1 MHSSDSAALDLP
13 LPLRSFAATRRILL
27 VVLAAS
33 ILFPVVFLLG
43 YGYYDYQRRMNESD
57 DVADRVSRV
66 ADEQAV
72 KVLDLNRE
80 ISTRIVEMLADSDDV
95 QIRANQK
102 AIHDRLSVIGES
114 FAQVAAI
121 TIFGVNGEMLASN
134 RYFPVP
140 AVSIANRDDFISARA
155 IRPDPYFSLPLVGRV
170 QQTDV
175 FTTSVGRSLND
186 GRFAGVVSI
195 ALKRDYFT
203 GFYRDLSNGEPGMS
217 VGLFRRDGGILVREP
232 PSRAGITHAHDTE
245 FTSAMRNNELFG
257 RVRIRSSIDGL
268 ERVVAFRRVGDYPL
282 YVTSGIPTGAIF
294 AQWRQH
300 YTLIAVITAIP
311 CIAVWLLVLFS
322 LRQLR
327 AQQAAWE
334 RWQAEVAMRLS
345 AEASSRQLRRMGALG
360 NLVANVAHDFNNL
373 LMVVAA
379 NMELARRKNF
389 NGLEREVLAVERAT
403 AGAEALARRLLSVA
417 RKQPLKQAPIDLSV
431 WLSAATGLIETAA
444 GEKVQVRVQVSSDM
458 WQVRA
463 DATELEFAII
473 NIAVN
478 ARDAMPQGG
487 RFVIRCQNVR
497 VTADNVLPDGEY
509 ALLAFTDSGEGMPET
524 TARRAFEPL
533 FTTKL
538 SGSGTGLG
546 LAQVLAACEQ
556 AGGTARLA
564 SVPGRGTTVR
574 LYLPRYHGPAAAPVT
589 AAVDAAGI
597 DTPDI
602 PGAADSTGRT
612 APAGRHPGSI
622 LLVEDN
628 EEVAAGVA
636 AVLATFGCD
645 VRHELTA
652 DKAFDLLNEGS
663 RFDLVLS
670 DIQMPGRL
678 NGIDL
683 AEKVRGT
690 WPTQRIVLMTGY
702 ADEFERARHT
712 GVTILAKPFN
722 IDELRELV
730 LR

>member
-1 MHSSDSAALDLP
+1 
-13 LPLRSFAATRRILL
+13 
-27 VVLAAS
+27 
-33 ILFPVVFLLG
+33 G
-43 YGYYDYQRRMNESD
+43 
-57 DVADRVSRV
+57 
-66 ADEQAV
+66 
-72 KVLDLNRE
+72 
-80 ISTRIVEMLADSDDV
+80 
-95 QIRANQK
+95 
-102 AIHDRLSVIGES
+102 
-114 FAQVAAI
+114 I
-121 TIFGVNGEMLASN
+121 TIFGVTGEMLASN

-140 AVSIANRDDFISARA
+140 AVSIANRDDFTSARS
-155 IRPDPYFSLPLVGRV
+155 IRPDPYFSLPLLGSV
-170 QQTDV
+170 QQADV

-195 ALKRDYFT
+195 ALKRDYFA

-232 PSRAGITHAHDTE
+232 PNRAGITHARDTA
-245 FTSAMRNNELFG
+245 FTNAMRNNELFG
-257 RVRIRSSIDGL
+257 HVRIRSSIDGV

-282 YVTSGIPTGAIF
+282 YVTSSIPTAAIF
-294 AQWRQH
+294 AEWRQH
-300 YTLIAVITAIP
+300 YTLIAVITAAP
-311 CIAVWLLVLFS
+311 CVAVWVLVLFS

-403 AGAEALARRLLSVA
+403 VGAEALARRLLSVA
-417 RKQPLKQAPIDLSV
+417 RKQPLKQEPIDLGV
-431 WLSAATGLIETAA
+431 WLPAAAGLIETAT
-444 GEKVQVRVQVSSDM
+444 GEKVQVKVQVPQDM
-458 WQVRA
+458 WHVRA

-478 ARDAMPQGG
+478 ARDAMPRGG
-487 RFVIRCQNVR
+487 RFVIRGQNVR

-509 ALLAFTDSGEGMPET
+509 ALLAFTDSGDGMPET

-556 AGGTARLA
+556 AGGTARLD

-574 LYLPRYHGPAAAPVT
+574 VYLPRYYGPVSAPVT
-589 AAVDAAGI
+589 APDDAAH
-597 DTPDI
+597 
-602 PGAADSTGRT
+602 AADSPGTLDSPDKVASARL
-612 APAGRHPGSI
+612 HPGSI

-690 WPTQRIVLMTGY
+690 WPSQRIALMTGY

-730 LR
+730 LG

>member
-1 MHSSDSAALDLP
+1 LHPSDSAALDLP
-13 LPLRSFAATRRILL
+13 LPLRNFAATRRILL
-27 VVLAAS
+27 IVLAAS
-33 ILFPVVFLLG
+33 ILFPVAFLLG
-43 YGYYDYQRRMNESD
+43 YGYYDYQRRMADAD
-57 DVADRVSRV
+57 DIADRIARV
-66 ADEQAV
+66 AEEQAV

-80 ISTRIVEMLADSDDV
+80 ISTRIVEMLGTSDDAHIV
-95 QIRANQK
+95 ANQK
-102 AIHDRLSVIGES
+102 AIHDRLSEIGES
-114 FAQVAAI
+114 FTQIAAI
-121 TIFGVNGEMLASN
+121 TVFGEAGDMLASN

-140 AVSIANRDDFISARA
+140 AVSIATRDDFKSARA
-155 IRPDPYFSLPLVGRV
+155 IRPEPYFSLPLPGTVA
-170 QQTDV
+170 QSDV
-175 FTTSVGRSLND
+175 FTTSVGRSAYD
-186 GRFAGVVSI
+186 GHFMGVVSI
-195 ALKRDYFT
+195 ALKRDYFS
-203 GFYRDLSNGEPGMS
+203 GFYRDLLNSQPD
-217 VGLFRRDGGILVREP
+217 VTIGLFRRDGGVLVREP
-232 PSRAGITHAHDTE
+232 QGRPVMTHAGNTA
-245 FTSAMRNNELFG
+245 FTDAMRNNELFG
-257 RVRIRSSIDGL
+257 RVRGRSSIDGV
-268 ERVVAFRRVGDYPL
+268 ERVLAFRRVGDYPL
-282 YVTSGIPTGAIF
+282 YVASGIPTAAVF
-294 AQWRQH
+294 AEWRQH
-300 YTLIAVITAIP
+300 YALIAVITAVP
-311 CIAVWLLVLFS
+311 CVAVWLLVLFS

-373 LMVVAA
+373 LMVVTA

-417 RKQPLKQAPIDLSV
+417 RKQPLKQEPIDLAV
-431 WLSAATGLIETAA
+431 WLPAVAGLIETAV
-444 GEKVQVRVQVSSDM
+444 GDTIQVKVQVSPDM
-458 WQVRA
+458 WGVRA

-478 ARDAMPQGG
+478 ARDAMPHGG
-487 RFVIRCQNVR
+487 RFAIRCQNVR
-497 VTADNVLPDGEY
+497 VTADNILPDGEY
-509 ALLAFTDSGEGMPET
+509 ALLAFTDSGEGMNEA
-524 TARRAFEPL
+524 TAQRAFEPL

-538 SGSGTGLG
+538 SGTGTGLG

-556 AGGTARLA
+556 AGGTARLD

-574 LYLPRYHGPAAAPVT
+574 LYLPRCHVTPQAPATVDATKTPDTTPAAHLH
-589 AAVDAAGI
+589 
-597 DTPDI
+597 
-602 PGAADSTGRT
+602 S
-612 APAGRHPGSI
+612 GSV

-652 DKAFDLLNEGS
+652 DKAFDVLNDGG

-670 DIQMPGRL
+670 DIQMPGKL

-683 AEKVRGT
+683 AEKVRST
-690 WPTQRIVLMTGY
+690 WPSQRIALMTGY

-730 LR
+730 QG

>member
-43 YGYYDYQRRMNESD
+43 YGYYDYQRRMTESD
-57 DVADRVSRV
+57 DIADRVSRV

-80 ISTRIVEMLADSDDV
+80 ISTRIVEMLADSDDA
-95 QIRANQK
+95 QISANQK

-134 RYFPVP
+134 HYFPVP
-140 AVSIANRDDFISARA
+140 AVSIANRDDFISARS
-155 IRPDPYFSLPLVGRV
+155 IRPDPYFSLPLLGRV
-170 QQTDV
+170 EQTDV

-186 GRFAGVVSI
+186 GRLAGVVSI

-232 PSRAGITHAHDTE
+232 PSRAGITHAHDTA
-245 FTSAMRNNELFG
+245 FTNAMRNNELFG

-268 ERVVAFRRVGDYPL
+268 ERVLAFRRVGDYPL

-300 YTLIAVITAIP
+300 YTLIVVITAMP

-431 WLSAATGLIETAA
+431 WLAAATGLIETAA
-444 GEKVQVRVQVSSDM
+444 GEKVQVKVQVSSDM

-589 AAVDAAGI
+589 AAADAAGI
-597 DTPDI
+597 EIPDV
-602 PGAADSTGRT
+602 PGTADSTDRA
-612 APAGRHPGSI
+612 APAGLHPGSI

-690 WPTQRIVLMTGY
+690 WPTQRIALMTGY

>member
-1 MHSSDSAALDLP
+1 VRVNSSVDGVE
-13 LPLRSFAATRRILL
+13 RIL
-27 VVLAAS
+27 
-33 ILFPVVFLLG
+33 
-43 YGYYDYQRRMNESD
+43 
-57 DVADRVSRV
+57 
-66 ADEQAV
+66 
-72 KVLDLNRE
+72 
-80 ISTRIVEMLADSDDV
+80 
-95 QIRANQK
+95 
-102 AIHDRLSVIGES
+102 
-114 FAQVAAI
+114 
-121 TIFGVNGEMLASN
+121 
-134 RYFPVP
+134 
-140 AVSIANRDDFISARA
+140 
-155 IRPDPYFSLPLVGRV
+155 
-170 QQTDV
+170 
-175 FTTSVGRSLND
+175 
-186 GRFAGVVSI
+186 
-195 ALKRDYFT
+195 
-203 GFYRDLSNGEPGMS
+203 
-217 VGLFRRDGGILVREP
+217 
-232 PSRAGITHAHDTE
+232 
-245 FTSAMRNNELFG
+245 
-257 RVRIRSSIDGL
+257 
-268 ERVVAFRRVGDYPL
+268 AFRRVGDYPL
-282 YVTSGIPTGAIF
+282 YVASGFPTSVIF
-294 AQWRQH
+294 ANWRQH
-300 YTLIAVITAIP
+300 YALIAVITAVP

-327 AQQAAWE
+327 SQQSAWE

-373 LMVVAA
+373 LMVVSA

-417 RKQPLKQAPIDLSV
+417 RKQPLKQEAIDLTT
-431 WLSAATGLIETAA
+431 WLPAAAGLIETAV
-444 GEKVQVRVQVSSDM
+444 GEKIQVKVQVSPDM
-458 WQVRA
+458 WGVRA

-478 ARDAMPQGG
+478 ARDAMQHGG
-487 RFVIRCQNVR
+487 RFAIRCQNVR
-497 VTADNVLPDGEY
+497 VTADNVLADGEY
-509 ALLAFTDSGEGMPET
+509 ALLAFTDTGEGMNDV

-538 SGSGTGLG
+538 SGAGTGLG

-556 AGGTARLA
+556 AGGTARLD

-574 LYLPRYHGPAAAPVT
+574 LYLPRWHIAPQVPPDDPDTDAGGPALPKPET
-589 AAVDAAGI
+589 TQG
-597 DTPDI
+597 
-602 PGAADSTGRT
+602 
-612 APAGRHPGSI
+612 PGSV

-652 DKAFDLLNEGS
+652 DKAFDVLNEGG

-690 WPTQRIVLMTGY
+690 WPAQRIVLMTGY

-730 LR
+730 QG

>member
-1 MHSSDSAALDLP
+1 LHSSDSAALDLP
-13 LPLRSFAATRRILL
+13 LPLRNFAATRRILL
-27 VVLAAS
+27 IVLAAS
-33 ILFPVVFLLG
+33 IIFPVVFLLG
-43 YGYYDYQRRMNESD
+43 YGYYDYQRRMTDAD
-57 DVADRVSRV
+57 DIADRVARV

-80 ISTRIVEMLADSDDV
+80 ISTRIVEMLADSDDDH
-95 QIRANQK
+95 IRANQK

-114 FAQVAAI
+114 FTQVAGI
-121 TIFGVNGEMLASN
+121 TIFGMSGEMLASN
-134 RYFPVP
+134 RFFPVP
-140 AVSIANRDDFISARA
+140 ADSIANRDDFTSARA
-155 IRPDPYFSLPLVGRV
+155 IRPDPYFSLPLFGSV

-195 ALKRDYFT
+195 ALKRDYFA

-232 PSRAGITHAHDTE
+232 PSRAGITHARDTA
-245 FTSAMRNNELFG
+245 FTEAMRNNELFG
-257 RVRIRSSIDGL
+257 RARILSSIDGV
-268 ERVVAFRRVGDYPL
+268 ERLLAFRRVGDYPL
-282 YVTSGIPTGAIF
+282 YVASGIPTSEILSE
-294 AQWRQH
+294 WRQH
-300 YTLIAVITAIP
+300 YTLIAVITAAP

-322 LRQLR
+322 LRQLQ

-373 LMVVAA
+373 LMVVSA

-417 RKQPLKQAPIDLSV
+417 RKQPLKQEPIDFTI
-431 WLSAATGLIETAA
+431 WLPAAAGLIETAA
-444 GEKVQVRVQVSSDM
+444 GEKVQVKVQVSPDM
-458 WQVRA
+458 WRVRA

-478 ARDAMPQGG
+478 ARDAMPHGG

-509 ALLAFTDSGEGMPET
+509 ALLAFTDSGEGMSES

-546 LAQVLAACEQ
+546 LAQVLAASEQ
-556 AGGTARLA
+556 AGGTARLD

-574 LYLPRYHGPAAAPVT
+574 LYLPRYHGPAAAPVSVQ
-589 AAVDAAGI
+589 ADAA
-597 DTPDI
+597 
-602 PGAADSTGRT
+602 STMAMTQPTRLN
-612 APAGRHPGSI
+612 PGSI

-652 DKAFDLLNEGS
+652 DKAFDVLSEGS

-690 WPTQRIVLMTGY
+690 WPTQRIALMTGY

-722 IDELRELV
+722 IEELRELV
-730 LR
+730 LG